1 MRAAFC
7 PAPRE
12 IELRDIPEPVVHD
25 DTVVVRVHACGIC
38 GSDLHYYCGA
48 AAPPRVPL
56 GHEIS
61 GRVADAGSSGFAVGE
76 PVVIEPLISCGQCD
90 RCRAGEP
97 NLCPRVRVLGNRA
110 PGGFAD
116 AVAVPASS
124 IYRVPPAVDLDTAM
138 LAEPLAVGVHATDL
152 AAIEPGESVLVLGAG
167 MIGLLAAYA
176 AVKRG
181 GIVTI
186 TARYPQ
192 QRAAA
197 LRLGARE
204 VVDPERATILA
215 RCAPSPPDVVLET
228 VGGAAQ
234 TLDLAL
240 EVVRPGGRIVGLG
253 KFTEPITLHPL
264 RFLMKEVR
272 LVSSMTYRRSGP
284 QPDFVRALELLAGDG
299 ERLAA
304 LITHRVPLAEVARG
318 FAIAADKS
326 SGVIK
331 VGVLPGAG

>member
-7 PAPRE
+7 PAERQ
-12 IELRDIPEPVVHD
+12 IELRDIAAPVSAG

-38 GSDLHYYCGA
+38 GSDLHYYCGG

-61 GRVADAGSSGFAVGE
+61 GRIADPGSSAFAVDE
-76 PVVIEPLISCGQCD
+76 PVVVEPLISCGHCD
-90 RCRAGEP
+90 RCQAGEP
-97 NLCPRVRVLGNRA
+97 NLCAKVRVLGNRA

-124 IYRVPPAVDLDTAM
+124 IYRVPATIDLDTAM
-138 LAEPLAVGVHATDL
+138 LAEPLAVGVHAAEL
-152 AAIEPGESVLVLGAG
+152 AAITPGESVLVLGAG
-167 MIGLLAAYA
+167 VIGLLAAFA
-176 AVKRG
+176 AAKRG
-181 GIVTI
+181 GVITI
-186 TARYPQ
+186 SARYPQ

-197 LRLGARE
+197 SDLGASH
-204 VVDPERATILA
+204 VIDTERSAILTA
-215 RCAPSPPDVVLET
+215 CAAHPPDVVLET
-228 VGGAAQ
+228 VGGSAP

-253 KFTEPITLHPL
+253 KFNDTISLHPL

-272 LVSSMTYRRSGP
+272 LVGSMTYRRSGA
-284 QPDFVRALELLAGDG
+284 QPDFVHALELLAAERD
-299 ERLAA
+299 RLAR
-304 LITHRVPLAEVARG
+304 LITHRVSLAEVARG

-326 SGVIK
+326 SGSLK
-331 VGVLPGAG
+331 VGVLPAG

>member
-1 MRAAFC
+1 MHAAFC
-7 PAPRE
+7 PGPRT
-12 IELRDIPEPVVHD
+12 IELREIPDPAAAGE
-25 DTVVVRVHACGIC
+25 TVVVRVHACGIC

-61 GRVADAGSSGFAVGE
+61 GRIADPGSSGFAVGE
-76 PVVIEPLISCGQCD
+76 PVVVEPLISCGHCD

-97 NLCPRVRVLGNRA
+97 NLCARVRVLGNRA

-116 AVAVPASS
+116 AVAAPASS
-124 IYRVPPAVDLDTAM
+124 VYRVPAALDLDTAM
-138 LAEPLAVGVHATDL
+138 LAEPLAVGVHAADL
-152 AAIEPGESVLVLGAG
+152 AAIVPGESVLVLGAG
-167 MIGLLAAYA
+167 VIGLFAAFA
-176 AVKRG
+176 AAQRG

-197 LRLGARE
+197 SALGARH
-204 VVDPERATILA
+204 VIDTDRSTVLAACAERA
-215 RCAPSPPDVVLET
+215 PDVVLET
-228 VGGAAQ
+228 VGGSAA

-240 EVVRPGGRIVGLG
+240 EVVRAGGRIVGLG
-253 KFTEPITLHPL
+253 MFTETIGLHPL

-272 LVSSMTYRRSGP
+272 MVGSMTYRRSGD
-284 QPDFVRALELLAGDG
+284 QPDFVRALELLAAERD
-299 ERLAA
+299 RLARV
-304 LITHRVPLAEVARG
+304 ITHRVSLADVGRG

-326 SGVIK
+326 SGCLK
-331 VGVLPGAG
+331 VGVLPSA